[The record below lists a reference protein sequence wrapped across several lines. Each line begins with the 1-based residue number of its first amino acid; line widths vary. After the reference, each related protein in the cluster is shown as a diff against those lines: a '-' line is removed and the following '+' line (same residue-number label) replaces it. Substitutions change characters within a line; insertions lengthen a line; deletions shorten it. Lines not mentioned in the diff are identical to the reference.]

1 MSKLILLKWLEMC
14 FLLNNWFLSGN
25 NQSCSYNA
33 HLHILIMN
41 LLQFKFQFSL
51 LVMLFTVRGPRSQ
64 FFPDDSALDTVTRR
78 DCPSGWVRKMGDL
91 VAHIWPVLG
100 LAVAHDHWPLAV
112 IYSDGDYILQEVL
125 ISVIEKFFE
134 FLVFP
139 TVQLSWV
146 LRPLLHPVLATLG
159 PLDAVIFTLPNAT
172 TL

>member
-112 IYSDGDYILQEVL
+112 IYSDGDYILLGVL
-125 ISVIEKFFE
+125 ISVIEKV
-134 FLVFP
+134 LWVFSFSHCS
-139 TVQLSWV
+139 VMLSAEAV
-146 LRPLLHPVLATLG
+146 VASCTRYFGTFRCSDFHPS
-159 PLDAVIFTLPNAT
+159 
-172 TL
+172 